1 MTFNPVTASNIIESL
16 NFFDTSDLEALDIGA
31 QTPTLNIEFIDF
43 LINKYDFLDKD
54 QVKKLNLLKNTLSQN
69 KKFYTKDFF
78 LALNFRNYN
87 SIDINGAYK
96 SEKFDLNKNIYL
108 EYNFKKKY
116 NLVINNGTGEHIFNQ
131 YSLFLNIHNLTKK
144 EGLMI
149 HVLPFIDWIN
159 HGFFNYN
166 PLLFADLAA
175 SNKYEIVKMSLA
187 NRDAAEINLEKKN
200 YSAFLEQIKPNNID
214 SPFKKIINFA
224 IEKLGKNILIVV
236 IMKKKDNNNFTIP
249 LQGKYLG
256 DIIKTDLHKDYSKQ
270 KEGSQK
276 AKNQISDNNKR
287 KN

>member
-1 MTFNPVTASNIIESL
+1 ML
-16 NFFDTSDLEALDIGA
+16 
-31 QTPTLNIEFIDF
+31 QK
-43 LINKYDFLDKD
+43 LI
-54 QVKKLNLLKNTLSQN
+54 LK
-69 KKFYTKDFF
+69 
-78 LALNFRNYN
+78 
-87 SIDINGAYK
+87 
-96 SEKFDLNKNIYL
+96 
-108 EYNFKKKY
+108 
-116 NLVINNGTGEHIFNQ
+116 
-131 YSLFLNIHNLTKK
+131 
-144 EGLMI
+144 
-149 HVLPFIDWIN
+149 
-159 HGFFNYN
+159 
-166 PLLFADLAA
+166 
-175 SNKYEIVKMSLA
+175 
-187 NRDAAEINLEKKN
+187 KKN

>member
-187 NRDAAEINLEKKN
+187 NRDAAEINLEKK
-200 YSAFLEQIKPNNID
+200 
-214 SPFKKIINFA
+214 
-224 IEKLGKNILIVV
+224 KL
-236 IMKKKDNNNFTIP
+236 
-249 LQGKYLG
+249 
-256 DIIKTDLHKDYSKQ
+256 
-270 KEGSQK
+270 
-276 AKNQISDNNKR
+276 
-287 KN
+287 